1 MSLFLSALRATT
13 AVRAGS
19 LAATTSSLLP
29 RLAPPALTPAAV
41 AMRTPLSAPMAYGPF
56 TGVLGARGVKFGTE
70 YQPSIIRRKRK
81 WGFLARANSKAGRKI
96 LHRRMLKGR
105 KYLSH

>member
-19 LAATTSSLLP
+19 LATTSLLP
-29 RLAPPALTPAAV
+29 RLAPPALTPAAA
-41 AMRTPLSAPMAYGPF
+41 AMRTPLSAAFAPSPAF

-81 WGFLARANSKAGRKI
+81 WGFLARTNSKAGRKI